1 MNIEVEL
8 TLPVIFVNIPIFKT
22 LIVYFIIYKI
32 TRHRWKAI
40 HISVQWTAIFYI
52 IAVTILLQKIFA
64 YDFISIILISLIL
77 MLAIILIIQRN
88 LHTEVLL
95 GKGLKVLARFSFL
108 LFGCIYIL
116 LIIYEIIDYIYT
128 HYLN

>member
-8 TLPVIFVNIPIFKT
+8 TLPVIFVNIPIFTT

-128 HYLN
+128 HY